1 VRTGVSPGHWQ
12 PSGAKGCV
20 LTTSSGPAHGR
31 DAVACGRGM
40 PTTHRRQGGL
50 TVTVVRPR
58 ARLGRCGRPV
68 WRRARPARPPA
79 PGRRPGR
86 QVKRG
91 ATRAVHW
98 IWSALG
104 GQLGGCPAGDGEAL
118 SGRLPTEG
126 GVRGGLL
133 LRSLLAATRQLGCL
147 LSRSQRRLVIPVPLP
162 CKRPLGG
169 RVRGRLTPW
178 CDVAIAPGLPH
189 LAFGGRPPGVL
200 AFVVGLGLGD
210 GGHAGR
216 FMAASMGP
224 STSARASL
232 DMVASGR
239 STDAARTDWLLS
251 GDGWPRA
258 SCHQPRAT
266 HDRRRRRGGRVWASA
281 SWWD

>member
-31 DAVACGRGM
+31 DAVGCGRGM

-58 ARLGRCGRPV
+58 ARLGLCGRPV

-79 PGRRPGR
+79 PGRRPGH

-104 GQLGGCPAGDGEAL
+104 RAAGRVSRWGWRSALGPAADG
-118 SGRLPTEG
+118 GRRP
-126 GVRGGLL
+126 RWSAPA
-133 LRSLLAATRQLGCL
+133 RLLAATRQLGCL

-210 GGHAGR
+210 GGHAGKVHGR
-216 FMAASMGP
+216 QHGP
-224 STSARASL
+224 EHQCACEFGHGCL
-232 DMVASGR
+232 R
-239 STDAARTDWLLS
+239 SIN
-251 GDGWPRA
+251 
-258 SCHQPRAT
+258 
-266 HDRRRRRGGRVWASA
+266 
-281 SWWD
+281 

>member
-104 GQLGGCPAGDGEAL
+104 RAAGRVSRWGWRSALGPAADGGRRPRWSAPAQPARRDETARLSTFAKPASTGNTSTAALQAPAGRPGPWSTDSLVRRGDCARTPPL
-118 SGRLPTEG
+118 
-126 GVRGGLL
+126 GVRWAAAGRPCLRRWPGPGRRRSCRPVHGRQHGPEHQCACEFGHGC
-133 LRSLLAATRQLGCL
+133 LRS
-147 LSRSQRRLVIPVPLP
+147 IN
-162 CKRPLGG
+162 
-169 RVRGRLTPW
+169 
-178 CDVAIAPGLPH
+178 
-189 LAFGGRPPGVL
+189 
-200 AFVVGLGLGD
+200 
-210 GGHAGR
+210 
-216 FMAASMGP
+216 
-224 STSARASL
+224 
-232 DMVASGR
+232 
-239 STDAARTDWLLS
+239 
-251 GDGWPRA
+251 
-258 SCHQPRAT
+258 
-266 HDRRRRRGGRVWASA
+266 
-281 SWWD
+281 